1 MRVRRSPVALR
12 PPARLGVPGSVFTLI
27 TALFGIVAATSVA
40 AAAET
45 RALWVLSAS
54 LTSAERVASVVRAAG
69 DNGFNTLLVQVRAR
83 GDAFYLGGSE
93 PPGAA
98 FDPAFDPLA
107 TLIDLAHRRQLSVH
121 AWVNVN
127 FVASATYLPSDPR
140 HVVRAHPEWIMVPRG
155 AVGSLAGL
163 HPTEPGYVERLASW
177 VRTHDRTAEGLYT
190 SPLVPEAADYV
201 VDVIGDLVAR
211 YPLDGVHLDY
221 IRFPSAE
228 YDYGRLALEAFR
240 RSVDPELD
248 AGTRATLATRRAG
261 DPLIDTRQFP
271 ERWAA
276 FRRDRLTALVARVR
290 ATVHARRTG
299 AVLSASAVP
308 DASEAFDHRLQ
319 DWQRWV
325 AEGLLDALCPMV
337 YTTDP
342 DAYRAEL
349 AALADRVHDT
359 RIWVGIG
366 AYRLTARET
375 VTRIGVARR
384 HGVDGIVLFSYDSL
398 VERSADYL
406 PAVGRAAFGA
416 TIEAARSDR

>member
-27 TALFGIVAATSVA
+27 TALLGIVVATSVA

-83 GDAFYLGGSE
+83 GDAFYLGGGE
-93 PPGAA
+93 PPAA
-98 FDPAFDPLA
+98 GLDPGFDPLA

-155 AVGSLAGL
+155 AVESLAGL
-163 HPTEPGYVERLASW
+163 NPTDPGYVERLASW

-201 VDVIGDLVAR
+201 VDVIGDLAAR
-211 YPLDGVHLDY
+211 YRLDGVHLDY
-221 IRFPSAE
+221 IRFPSVE
-228 YDYGRLALEAFR
+228 YDYGRLALDAFR

-248 AGTRATLATRRAG
+248 AGTRATLATRRAV

-290 ATVHARRTG
+290 ATVQARRPG
-299 AVLSASAVP
+299 ALLSASAVP

-325 AEGLLDALCPMV
+325 AEGLLDVLCPMV

-398 VERSADYL
+398 VERSANYL